1 METQVLG
8 VKYVINDEIRTIG
21 VIWVSWDLCDTPHQT
36 CNCILLEN
44 IFHYQNDILSLIF
57 STDFSVASIVCL
69 VV

>member
-8 VKYVINDEIRTIG
+8 VKYAINDEIRTIG
-21 VIWVSWDLCDTPHQT
+21 VILVSWDLCDTPHQT

-44 IFHYQNDILSLIF
+44 IFHYQNDILLIF